1 MPPTPL
7 PEKARVKLLLHYIG
21 DVRAWKADDPAETVI
36 LGVKDPA
43 RDPDDQSFYAMAR
56 DGALTYLGTTALGKD
71 GGCQP
76 LVYNDG
82 TVVLLLSE
90 VPDPT
95 PGAPGSMA
103 DLYLVTL
110 QYRLAVEPRAAVG
123 PVGPPGPT
131 GPAGPRGL
139 QGPQGV
145 PGPPGAGVQGLAA
158 ALVAAA
164 GQFD

>member
-1 MPPTPL
+1 MPQTPL
-7 PEKARVKLLLHYIG
+7 PEKARIKLLPHYIG

-110 QYRLAVEPRAAVG
+110 QYRLAAEPRTAVG
-123 PVGPPGPT
+123 PAGPAGPPGPQ
-131 GPAGPRGL
+131 GAP
-139 QGPQGV
+139 GPQG
-145 PGPPGAGVQGLAA
+145 PAGAGVQGLAR